1 MKRSTLLCA
10 IALGLFVSCSSGESE
25 RERKVRESKE
35 QLQMKLDSIDT
46 HFKEETR
53 KRNDTINSL
62 NSGATIKELRK
73 K

>member
-1 MKRSTLLCA
+1 MKTITLCA
-10 IALGLFVSCSSGESE
+10 MCICLLVSCAGGESD

-35 QLQMKLDSIDT
+35 QLQHTLDSIDT